1 MVGDDCPV
9 CFGKEDK
16 FGKLP
21 ECETCEY
28 TKSCEFFVVNGDG
41 NEHRSGHVSFERYS
55 YAEEVAD
62 KQTPDAVVDDSA
74 PPKNDDEDVRKVV
87 DYLLDIDNYSAELLS
102 EVMYGGANTSSDLA
116 RKFGVSRQA
125 IHRKLV
131 DCCTSH
137 PELRKLFITR
147 LYRCRRILKDSER
160 LRNPNQLEFNFEP
173 KEFNFDA

>member
-9 CFGKEDK
+9 CFGKQDK

-28 TKSCEFFVVNGDG
+28 TESCKFFIDNGNGGD
-41 NEHRSGHVSFERYS
+41 HRSGHVSYERYDYS
-55 YAEEVAD
+55 EEVSY
-62 KQTPDAVVDDSA
+62 KRTPDVVVDDA
-74 PPKNDDEDVRKVV
+74 PLPDSDDDNVRQIV

-102 EVMYGGANTSSDLA
+102 EVLHGGANTSSDLA

-147 LYRCRRILKDSER
+147 LYRCRRILRDSER
-160 LRNPNQLEFNFEP
+160 KCNPNQM
-173 KEFNFDA
+173 EFNFDA